1 MSGIIGGAGS
11 KSGVI
16 IYDNNRPAF
25 NVHRTASW
33 TISASSTTIVP
44 FNSATNFFDTDG
56 CYDTSTYTFTPAR
69 EGLYFISMRI
79 NIDNLDDGANL
90 EAIIYLNGGLYM
102 NERCSS
108 GALAGHQTQQVQAM
122 ISLDEDDYVQAY
134 IWHNDDGDV
143 FMADSR
149 YNQFCGFRVSSRY

>member
-1 MSGIIGGAGS
+1 MSGIIGSTGS

-25 NVHRTASW
+25 NVHRTAAW
-33 TISASSTTIVP
+33 TVGASSPTIVP

-69 EGLYFISMRI
+69 EGLYFISVTVA
-79 NIDNLDDGANL
+79 IDDLSDTENL
-90 EAIIYLNGGLYM
+90 EARIYLNGAEYFNNRM
-102 NERCSS
+102 SS
-108 GALAGHQTQQVQAM
+108 GALSGHQSQQVQAM
-122 ISLDEDDYVQAY
+122 ISLDEDDWVQAY
-134 IWHNDDGDV
+134 IWHDDDGDV